1 MIHNELIIEIRTVL
15 LLQLIVMTMA
25 SDRAVLVH
33 QELRKIWKTLNAPVL
48 PKKPAPANKGRSF
61 WEIDMTKFEP

>member
-1 MIHNELIIEIRTVL
+1 MIHDELIIGIRAVL

-33 QELRKIWKTLNAPVL
+33 HELRKIWKTLNTPVF
-48 PKKPAPANKGRSF
+48 PKKSAQANKGKSF